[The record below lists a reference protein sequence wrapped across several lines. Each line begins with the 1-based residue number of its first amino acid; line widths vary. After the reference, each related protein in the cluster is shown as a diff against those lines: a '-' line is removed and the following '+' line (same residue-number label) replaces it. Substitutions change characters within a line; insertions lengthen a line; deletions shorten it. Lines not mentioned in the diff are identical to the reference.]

1 MAGATI
7 GAEIADFSGTPEFTL
22 GFFLLLYCCTVKH
35 K

>member
-22 GFFLLLYCCTVKH
+22 GFFFIVVLLYS
-35 K
+35 